1 MKCTQNGDNTF
12 ERTIRLS
19 EYVWANFVCILLS
32 ELLAIFTIRLSKLIF
47 TQKVLCDQTR
57 LLNSTVK
64 ILFNTIFSVNGSVFS
79 GHILVMIL

>member
-32 ELLAIFTIRLSKLIF
+32 ELLAIFTIHLSKLIF
-47 TQKVLCDQTR
+47 TQKVLCVQT
-57 LLNSTVK
+57 
-64 ILFNTIFSVNGSVFS
+64 
-79 GHILVMIL
+79 